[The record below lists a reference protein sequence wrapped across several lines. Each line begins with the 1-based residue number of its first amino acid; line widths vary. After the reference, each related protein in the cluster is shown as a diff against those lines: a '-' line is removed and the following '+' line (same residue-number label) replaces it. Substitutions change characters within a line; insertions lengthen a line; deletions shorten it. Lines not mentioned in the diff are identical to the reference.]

1 MFAQRTFDT
10 RRHAAQKRQR
20 RNQQNVAIRTT
31 VRTFQYVREKRWQVI
46 VDILVKARK
55 KDVIQLYIITF
66 TVFCLLLCKGVADL
80 ADLADFG
87 TELVPSGRNAQ
98 LPCEAL

>member
-1 MFAQRTFDT
+1 M
-10 RRHAAQKRQR
+10 
-20 RNQQNVAIRTT
+20 
-31 VRTFQYVREKRWQVI
+31 I

-55 KDVIQLYIITF
+55 KGVIQLYIITF
-66 TVFCLLLCKGVADL
+66 AVFCILLCILGKGVADL

-87 TELVPSGRNAQ
+87 TELVPSGWNAQ